1 MQQKRS
7 TIEILAAIAIIGGA
21 LYFVL
26 YTERGQRW
34 LDRMIDTAMDSL
46 DALLASLEEV
56 MSEEEAL
63 SEEAD

>member
-7 TIEILAAIAIIGGA
+7 TLEVLAAIALIGGA

-34 LDRMIDTAMDSL
+34 LDRILDTAMDSL
-46 DALLASLEEV
+46 DAMLASLEE
-56 MSEEEAL
+56 ELAETPNP
-63 SEEAD
+63 

>member
-7 TIEILAAIAIIGGA
+7 TLEVLAAIAIIGGA

-34 LDRMIDTAMDSL
+34 LDRILDTAMDSL
-46 DALLASLEEV
+46 DAVLASLEE
-56 MSEEEAL
+56 ELAEAPNP
-63 SEEAD
+63 